1 MNFFRANFS
10 YGDNMTKLL
19 YLLMILF
26 LMVALGGCDDSE
38 DISVPKHTP
47 TYSVKM
53 GGIFPFTGALSEFGK
68 PLHQSAL
75 LAVKHL
81 NNADFSIGWAV
92 VDSKSNPDA
101 GVEAAHELI
110 GKGQVQVII
119 GAAASSTTIAV
130 AEQVSIPNQMLQ
142 IAYPS
147 TSPEITTLLTDD
159 GQDFLF
165 RTVPSDALQGV
176 VLANFAYDEGY
187 RNLSVLYID
196 NAYGKGL
203 KNVFKKHF
211 SVLGGTVVAEI
222 PHAETKGNDIKVKEI
237 YLTKLQEAKIGET
250 EALVAMSYSE
260 QSNVYIQQAIQ
271 DDFFNKFLFVDG
283 SKSED
288 IIETV
293 GADKLEGMCGTA
305 PSFEQTE
312 SLDHFNDGYEAEY
325 GRVPSLP
332 FMPNTYDAVVVAG
345 LAAYAARAIGESIN
359 PITIRN
365 YLRRVNDPDGENVIA
380 GSEGL
385 KRAMKMLDSGLTIN
399 YEGASGNVDFD
410 ENGDVITPI
419 EIWCFEGGKI
429 VHKEN
434 VQPDV

>member
-1 MNFFRANFS
+1 MS
-10 YGDNMTKLL
+10 KSL
-19 YLLMILF
+19 YLLMILSF
-26 LMVALGGCDDSE
+26 MVALGACNDDSE
-38 DISVPKHTP
+38 DISVPKQAP
-47 TYSVKM
+47 TYEVKM
-53 GGIFPFTGALSEFGK
+53 GGIFPFTGTLSEFGK

-75 LAVKHL
+75 LATKHL
-81 NNADFSIGWAV
+81 TEAGLFVGWVV
-92 VDSKSNPDA
+92 VDSQSHPDT

-110 GKGQVQVII
+110 GIGQVHVII

-130 AEQVSIPNQMLQ
+130 AEQVSIPNQVLQ

-147 TSPEITTLLTDD
+147 TSPEITKLVADE

-176 VLANFAYDEGY
+176 VLADFAYEKGY
-187 RNLSVLYID
+187 RNLSVLYIN

-203 KNVFKKHF
+203 KNVFKERF
-211 SVLGGTVVAEI
+211 SVLGGTVVAAI
-222 PHAETKGNDIKVKEI
+222 PHDETKGDDIKVKEI
-237 YLTKLQEAKIGET
+237 YLAKLHDAITGET

-312 SLDHFNDGYEAEY
+312 SLDIFKAGYEAEY

-332 FMPNTYDAVVVAG
+332 FMPNTYDAVVVSG
-345 LAAYAARAIGESIN
+345 LAAYAAQAIGK
-359 PITIRN
+359 PITPFTIRD
-365 YLRRVNDPDGENVIA
+365 YLRRVNDPDGQKVIA
-380 GSEGL
+380 GSENL
-385 KRAMKMLDSGLTIN
+385 KRAMKMLDSGVTIN
-399 YEGASGNVDFD
+399 YKGASGNVDFD

-419 EIWCFEGGKI
+419 EIWCYEGGQI
-429 VHKEN
+429 VHKKN